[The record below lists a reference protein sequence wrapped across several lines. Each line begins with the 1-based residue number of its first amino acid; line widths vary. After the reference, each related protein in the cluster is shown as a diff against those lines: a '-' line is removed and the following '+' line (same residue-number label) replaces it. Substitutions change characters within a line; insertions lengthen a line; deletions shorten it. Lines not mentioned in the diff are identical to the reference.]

1 MKIVSIIGARPQ
13 FIKAAPLSKKLREKF
28 TEILVHTGQ
37 HYDHNMSEVFFKEL
51 GIPVP
56 DYNLGVGSGPHGEQ
70 TGKMLIKIEK
80 VLLKEKPDLVLVYG
94 DTNSTIAGS
103 LAAAKLHI
111 KVAHVEAGLRS
122 FNREMPEELNR
133 VVTDHLSDLLFCPT
147 ETAVGNL
154 RKEGIIKGVF
164 NTGDVMYDAV
174 LQFSKLAKEKSKIL
188 KTLNLEPKTYFYAT
202 VHRAENTD
210 NLENL
215 KNILEAFGE
224 SGETIVF
231 PAHPRTRKAIS
242 QAEVKILSN
251 IKMIE
256 PVGYLDNLI
265 LQENARKILTDS
277 GGAQKEA
284 YFLKVLCI
292 TLRDE
297 TEWVETVKDG
307 WNVLV
312 GANKKKILEAISRF
326 EPKGRQSNHFGE
338 GSAAISIVRFLGDYE
353 RKILR

>member
-1 MKIVSIIGARPQ
+1 MKIVSIVGARPQ
-13 FIKAAPLSKKLREKF
+13 FIKAAPLSKELLKEF
-28 TEILVHTGQ
+28 NEILIHTGQ

-56 DYNLGVGSGPHGEQ
+56 DYNLGVGSGSHGEQ
-70 TGKMLIKIEK
+70 TGKMLIEIEK

-111 KVAHVEAGLRS
+111 KVGHVEAGLRS

-154 RKEGIIKGVF
+154 RKEGITEGVF

-174 LQFSKLAKEKSKIL
+174 LASNKRLTANRKLRV
-188 KTLNLEPKTYFYAT
+188 LNGLGVKPKGYLYAT
-202 VHRAENTD
+202 VHRPVNTNNAD
-210 NLENL
+210 NL
-215 KNILEAFGE
+215 KNILRAFAE
-224 SGETIVF
+224 SGETIIF
-231 PAHPRTRKAIS
+231 PTHPRTRKAIS
-242 QAEVKILSN
+242 QAEIKILSN
-251 IKMIE
+251 IKMIG

-277 GGAQKEA
+277 GGVQKEA
-284 YFLKVLCI
+284 YFLKVPCI

-297 TEWVETVKDG
+297 TEWVETVEDG

-326 EPKGRQSNHFGE
+326 EPKGKQSNYFGE
-338 GSAAISIVRFLGDYE
+338 GNAAVRIE
-353 RKILR
+353 RELR